1 MSLAAVLANPTRLS
15 FKISRYMGSN
25 TVMICFLRELCTVL
39 YVLKSLVASS
49 QRCLFVS
56 IYADVPPPSIYSG
69 ALPGKGG
76 FTQAASGE
84 IPS

>member
-1 MSLAAVLANPTRLS
+1 MSLAVVLANPTRSS

-25 TVMICFLRELCTVL
+25 TVMICFFRALCTVV
-39 YVLKSLVASS
+39 YVLNAMVASS
-49 QRCLFVS
+49 QRCLFALICDVVPHHS
-56 IYADVPPPSIYSG
+56 ISSG
-69 ALPGKGG
+69 VRPGKGG